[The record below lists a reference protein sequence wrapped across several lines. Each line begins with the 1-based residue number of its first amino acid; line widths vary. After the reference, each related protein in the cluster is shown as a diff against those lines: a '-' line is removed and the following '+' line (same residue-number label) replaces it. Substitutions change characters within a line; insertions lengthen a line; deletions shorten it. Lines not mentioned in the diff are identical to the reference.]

1 MDIFVLVGCIVVAI
15 LALTIHETAHAA
27 VADRFGDPTAR
38 MLGRVTLNPLPH
50 IDPFMTILLP
60 AALLMMGSSV
70 VFGGAKPVP
79 VNLANFRRPWRD
91 NAVVAFAGPASNVV
105 QAFFWSGLLS
115 ILLHAGVWSEQ
126 SAGVTIL
133 QFAIMINAV
142 LFVLNM
148 LPLPPLDGSRIVA
161 AMLGPEARRGYL
173 AIEPIGIFL
182 LLALLFVDQFKLLL
196 WMGVFTLGEWVAGLT
211 RLPISW
217 IPVFG

>member
-1 MDIFVLVGCIVVAI
+1 
-15 LALTIHETAHAA
+15 
-27 VADRFGDPTAR
+27 
-38 MLGRVTLNPLPH
+38 
-50 IDPFMTILLP
+50 
-60 AALLMMGSSV
+60 
-70 VFGGAKPVP
+70 
-79 VNLANFRRPWRD
+79 
-91 NAVVAFAGPASNVV
+91 VVAFAGPASNVV